1 MKRTNEGVVGLRRA
15 SDLSVDVAG
24 SPLHQAKMDVASF
37 RHALNDPL
45 LTRESDADLLAEFE
59 DFISCGESFLDE
71 ARPLP
76 DPVFQERLRRRLW
89 RTQLFTQQS
98 KIRNLH

>member
-59 DFISCGESFLDE
+59 DFISGGECSLDGTL
-71 ARPLP
+71 PLP

-89 RTQLFTQQS
+89 RTQLFTHQPHTRS
-98 KIRNLH
+98 LH